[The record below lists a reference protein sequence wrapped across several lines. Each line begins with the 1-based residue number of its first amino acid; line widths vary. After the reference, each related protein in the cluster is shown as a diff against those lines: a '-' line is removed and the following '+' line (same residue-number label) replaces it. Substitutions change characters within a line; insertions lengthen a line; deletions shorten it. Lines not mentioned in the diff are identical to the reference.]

1 MPTMQP
7 MRERLSGTLQY
18 VFGDDP
24 GFSMDET
31 FGGAVD
37 AADPEESRTLAPERR
52 RDAPPLKLTL
62 RA

>member
-1 MPTMQP
+1 

-37 AADPEESRTLAPERR
+37 AADPAERR
-52 RDAPPLKLTL
+52 TRPSGIETHHL
-62 RA
+62 

>member
-1 MPTMQP
+1 MASVPTLAP

-37 AADPEESRTLAPERR
+37 AADPEESRSSRPSGVETHHL
-52 RDAPPLKLTL
+52 
-62 RA
+62 